1 MMFRL
6 RPFSLYRIYATGSD
20 SPLAAVY
27 SHSSRPPCMF
37 DFFLYVSLI
46 ILIGLKVRC
55 HFVHDSKGWRNQR
68 TSLIWKVRDKL
79 REVKQ

>member
-27 SHSSRPPCMF
+27 SLSSRPPCIF
-37 DFFLYVSLI
+37 DFFFICQSHYFNRAQSPLSFRARLQRLEKSENI
-46 ILIGLKVRC
+46 I
-55 HFVHDSKGWRNQR
+55 
-68 TSLIWKVRDKL
+68 IWKVRDKL